1 MTNILPLLTKNSCE
15 PVALLPPAPAVSP
28 RWQFYAVLLALAGG
42 LFGILGAAWNEFI
55 HGDLLVAFVAA
66 PIFEEV
72 LKPSGLYILLAKWP
86 RVLRTRLYTAM
97 LAALG
102 GLAFGI
108 IESVLYV
115 TVFITEPST
124 QLIIW
129 RFTVCLVLHMVCSF
143 IFGFGIDWKLAAGVR
158 GQLKFLSNGKRFF
171 IAAMALH
178 SVYNILVTVFA
189 DKMGF

>member
-1 MTNILPLLTKNSCE
+1 MNILPLLPKNNNE
-15 PVALLPPAPAVSP
+15 PVALLPPAPALSP
-28 RWQFYAVLLALAGG
+28 RWHVYAILIALAGG
-42 LFGILGAAWNEFI
+42 LFGILGAAWNEFF

-86 RVLRTRLYTAM
+86 RVLRTHLYTAM

-115 TVFITEPST
+115 VVFVFEPST
-124 QLIIW
+124 PLIIW
-129 RFTVCLVLHMVCSF
+129 RFTVCLALHTVCSF

-158 GQLKFLSNGKRFF
+158 GQLKFLSSGKRFF

-178 SVYNILVTVFA
+178 SAYNILVTVFA